1 MGRQYKGSMTVE
13 AAVVVPVIIFILS
26 AVIYLCFFLHDR
38 SVLQSYSLR
47 QAESTAWEK
56 QIKGRPPVFMVGFH
70 EKKIGGKWLTNVLDV
85 LGSRKR
91 VTVSV
96 SGSMRT
102 RGAEMM
108 TGGKWQLE
116 KEMCAVR
123 VNYVQDRL
131 ATVIL
136 KKEKK

>member
-1 MGRQYKGSMTVE
+1 MTVE
-13 AAVVVPVIIFILS
+13 AAVVVPIIIFILA

-56 QIKGRPPVFMVGFH
+56 QTEGKPPVFMVRFH
-70 EKKIGGKWLTNVLDV
+70 AEKTDGKWLTNALDV

-91 VTVSV
+91 VNVSV
-96 SGSMRT
+96 SGSMNT
-102 RGAEMM
+102 KGAGMV
-108 TGGKWQLE
+108 TGGKWRLK

-123 VNYVQDRL
+123 VNYAQDRL
-131 ATVIL
+131 VTVIL
-136 KKEKK
+136 KKGKK

>member
-1 MGRQYKGSMTVE
+1 MTVE
-13 AAVVVPVIIFILS
+13 AAGVVPMVIFILA

-38 SVLQSYSLR
+38 AVLQSYSLR

-56 QIKGRPPVFMVGFH
+56 EIKGRPPVFMVGFH
-70 EKKIGGKWLTNVLDV
+70 EKKTDGKWLTNALDV

-91 VTVSV
+91 VNVSV
-96 SGSMRT
+96 SGSMKT
-102 RGAEMM
+102 RGVEMV

-123 VNYVQDRL
+123 VNYTQDRL
-131 ATVIL
+131 VTVIL
-136 KKEKK
+136 RKGKK